1 MVLPSDRCI
10 LVVSKL
16 RAYYCSTLVDLPNV
30 WCHVNSKLLYTLSI
44 CLPIPAEIIY
54 IIYNVDNTRRCIIV
68 RHYGTMGSKISYIFF
83 NQFSRQLF
91 YCNNNGTIGLR
102 CTFNQTIGIVM
113 NNIYI
118 YTCFEFHSDDVFSI
132 QHYMI
137 KFVSDWRQVGGFF
150 MIAFTNTTDRHN
162 IAELLLKVALN
173 TITQNLFLLL
183 EGIMQEYRCHVV
195 FLCTCYYH
203 VHV

>member
-1 MVLPSDRCI
+1 MPRWSCDFMKYPDDH
-10 LVVSKL
+10 KL
-16 RAYYCSTLVDLPNV
+16 FYERHDDHNLFHKIPGCAYYCSTLVDLPNV

-102 CTFNQTIGIVM
+102 CTFNQTIGIVITLSY
-113 NNIYI
+113 NVVSRTHRLSGIRSRYIYI
-118 YTCFEFHSDDVFSI
+118 YYSWQCLWF
-132 QHYMI
+132 
-137 KFVSDWRQVGGFF
+137 G
-150 MIAFTNTTDRHN
+150 
-162 IAELLLKVALN
+162 
-173 TITQNLFLLL
+173 
-183 EGIMQEYRCHVV
+183 
-195 FLCTCYYH
+195 
-203 VHV
+203 